1 METQDLPTAE
11 VSVRVGFGTGGGA
24 SVSTGLAVLDY
35 LVGELAR
42 TAGMTLSLEVAPGT
56 GDREAV
62 AAGRALGEALAG
74 PLRAE
79 GAPGR
84 GFAWLPADEA
94 LAGAVLEVSER
105 PLLASNV
112 DFSGQRVGGLEGDVV
127 ARFLRELA
135 GGASLNIH
143 IRVLEGKDPQNVL
156 LAIFKGLGAALGEAC
171 RTSDRGRAR

>member
-1 METQDLPTAE
+1 MEASDLQTAQ
-11 VSVRVGFGTGGGA
+11 VSVRVGFGAGVPG
-24 SVSTGLAVLDY
+24 SVSTGLSVLDY

-42 TAGMTLSLEVAPGT
+42 CAGMRLSLEVAPGT
-56 GDREAV
+56 ADKEAV

-74 PLRAE
+74 PLRAR

-84 GFAWLPADEA
+84 GSAWLPADEA

-112 DFSGQRVGGLEGDVV
+112 DFSGQRVGGLDGDVV
-127 ARFLRELA
+127 ARFLSELA
-135 GGASLNIH
+135 AGASLNIH

-156 LAIFKGLGAALGEAC
+156 LAIFKGLGAAIGEAC
-171 RTSDRGRAR
+171 RTSDAGRTR

>member
-11 VSVRVGFGTGGGA
+11 VSVRVVFGTGGGA

-94 LAGAVLEVSER
+94 LAGAVLE
-105 PLLASNV
+105 
-112 DFSGQRVGGLEGDVV
+112 
-127 ARFLRELA
+127 
-135 GGASLNIH
+135 
-143 IRVLEGKDPQNVL
+143 GKDPQNVL